1 MLKLKF
7 LILFIAFIQVVPDF
21 INILESKFL
30 LLEDLSE
37 KKWQM
42 SDGKYIKIE
51 NTTQCIKRNPIL
63 VMDDNGSKCC
73 FVISN
78 LDPFITLKKLYGE
91 IGKKF

>member
-1 MLKLKF
+1 
-7 LILFIAFIQVVPDF
+7 
-21 INILESKFL
+21 
-30 LLEDLSE
+30 
-37 KKWQM
+37 M